1 LAPDAI
7 FHKLPLKLL
16 GTAIGERTWAL
27 KPRLIRGT
35 QMTVVVKT
43 IVELLVSLVLVVV
56 PISGFARQFGNTPAP
71 ESSQEFSPSEGA
83 NTFKGSEVFSNVRIP
98 IRRAIA
104 IAEARVKGAKIV
116 DIGFDEESDQVA
128 YKVKT
133 YQHNEIWTGTIDAS
147 TGEIIG
153 EGVVTLV
160 ASLEEKEKI
169 ELANFRAS
177 GMDLSE
183 AIAVAEEYGV
193 GSAISAGL
201 EERRG
206 KTIFVVVVITD
217 RTLREVAVDMGPPCR
232 VKKRA
237 HGHGTRH
244 PSIADND
251 C

>member
-1 LAPDAI
+1 
-7 FHKLPLKLL
+7 
-16 GTAIGERTWAL
+16 
-27 KPRLIRGT
+27 
-35 QMTVVVKT
+35 MTVVLKIV
-43 IVELLVSLVLVVV
+43 VELLVSVVLVVI
-56 PISGFARQFGNTPAP
+56 PISGFARQFGDTPAP
-71 ESSQEFSPSEGA
+71 ESSQEFSPSESAGI
-83 NTFKGSEVFSNVRIP
+83 FKGSEVFPNVRVP
-98 IRRAIA
+98 ILRAIA

-133 YQHNEIWTGTIDAS
+133 YQHDEIWTGTIDAS

-153 EGVVTLV
+153 EGVLTPIV
-160 ASLEEKEKI
+160 SLDEKEKI
-169 ELANFRAS
+169 ELAKFRAS
-177 GMDLSE
+177 GMRLAE

-201 EERRG
+201 EERKG

-217 RTLREVAVDMGPPCR
+217 RTLKEVTVEMGPPCRR

-237 HGHGTRH
+237 HGDGTRH
-244 PSIADND
+244 LSIADND

>member
-1 LAPDAI
+1 
-7 FHKLPLKLL
+7 
-16 GTAIGERTWAL
+16 
-27 KPRLIRGT
+27 
-35 QMTVVVKT
+35 MTVVVK
-43 IVELLVSLVLVVV
+43 IVVELLVSLVLVVV
-56 PISGFARQFGNTPAP
+56 PISGFARQFGDTPAP
-71 ESSQEFSPSEGA
+71 ASSQEFSPSEGA
-83 NTFKGSEVFSNVRIP
+83 GTFKGSEVFSNARVP

-133 YQHNEIWTGTIDAS
+133 YQHNEMWTGTIDAS

-153 EGVVTLV
+153 EGIVTSV
-160 ASLEEKEKI
+160 AGLDEKEKV

-201 EERRG
+201 EERKG

-217 RTLREVAVDMGPPCR
+217 RTLREVAVEMGPPCR

-244 PSIADND
+244 LSIADND